1 MKYKASRYE
10 RLCEALNDMGTAELV
25 FVHNEYCE
33 AAGYMD
39 NWIYSMDEFDDV
51 MSGQSPWEIARC
63 AYYSGKF
70 CPAHDWFWFNGYGN
84 LESSDFEPDIIYVP
98 DIARYVDETENALD
112 NDTLCD
118 IIEEDDEDDDNGA
131 A

>member
-1 MKYKASRYE
+1 MEYKTSRYE
-10 RLCEALNDMGTAELV
+10 RLCEALNDMSTAELV
-25 FVHNEYCE
+25 LVHNDYCE

-39 NWIYSMDEFDDV
+39 DWIYSMDEFDDI

-84 LESSDFEPDIIYVP
+84 LESSDFEPDIICVP
-98 DIARYVDETENALD
+98 DIARFVDETENTLDCDALY
-112 NDTLCD
+112 C
-118 IIEEDDEDDDNGA
+118 IIHEDDDNGA

>member
-1 MKYKASRYE
+1 MKYKTSRYE
-10 RLCEALNDMGTAELV
+10 RLCEALNDMSTAELV

-33 AAGYMD
+33 SAGYMD
-39 NWIYSMDEFDDV
+39 NWIYSMDDFDEI

-84 LESSDFEPDIIYVP
+84 LESDDFVPDIIYVP
-98 DIARYVDETENALD
+98 DIARFVDETENTLD

-118 IIEEDDEDDDNGA
+118 IIEEDDEDDDA
-131 A
+131 

>member
-1 MKYKASRYE
+1 MKYKTSRYE
-10 RLCEALNDMGTAELV
+10 RLCEALNDMSAAELV
-25 FVHNEYCE
+25 FTHNEYCE

-39 NWIYSMDEFDDV
+39 NWIYSMDEFDDI

-98 DIARYVDETENALD
+98 DIARFVDETENTLD
-112 NDTLCD
+112 NDALCD
-118 IIEEDDEDDDNGA
+118 IIEEDDEDDDA
-131 A
+131 ARA

>member
-1 MKYKASRYE
+1 MKYKTSRYE
-10 RLCEALNDMGTAELV
+10 RLCEALNDMSTAELV
-25 FVHNEYCE
+25 FTHNEYCE

-39 NWIYSMDEFDDV
+39 NWVYSMDEFDEI

-84 LESSDFEPDIIYVP
+84 LESSDFEPDIIYIP
-98 DIARYVDETENALD
+98 DIARFADETENTLD

-118 IIEEDDEDDDNGA
+118 IIEEDDEDNDA
-131 A
+131 

>member
-1 MKYKASRYE
+1 MKYKTSRYE
-10 RLCEALNDMGTAELV
+10 RLCDTLHNMSAEELV
-25 FVHNEYCE
+25 LVHNEYCE

-39 NWIYSMDEFDDV
+39 DWIYSMDEFDDI

-70 CPAHDWFWFNGYGN
+70 CPAHNWFWFNGYGN
-84 LESSDFEPDIIYVP
+84 LESDDFAPDIISIP
-98 DIARYVDETENALD
+98 DIARFVDRTENTLD
-112 NDTLCD
+112 SDELYC
-118 IIEEDDEDDDNGA
+118 IVHDDEDDDNGA

>member
-1 MKYKASRYE
+1 MKYKTTRYE
-10 RLCEALNDMGTAELV
+10 RLCEALNDMSTAELV
-25 FVHNEYCE
+25 FTHNEYCE

-39 NWIYSMDEFDDV
+39 NWIYSMDEFDDI

-84 LESSDFEPDIIYVP
+84 LESSDFEPDIIYGP
-98 DIARYVDETENALD
+98 GIARFVDETENTLD
-112 NDTLCD
+112 NDILCD
-118 IIEEDDEDDDNGA
+118 IIEEDDEDDDA
-131 A
+131 ARA

>member
-1 MKYKASRYE
+1 MKYKTSRYE
-10 RLCEALNDMGTAELV
+10 RLCEALNDMSTAELV

-33 AAGYMD
+33 SAGYMD
-39 NWIYSMDEFDDV
+39 NWIYSMGEFDEI

-70 CPAHDWFWFNGYGN
+70 CPAHDWFWFNGCGN
-84 LESSDFEPDIIYVP
+84 LESDDFVPDIICIP
-98 DIARYVDETENALD
+98 DIARFVDRTENTLD
-112 NDTLCD
+112 NDELYCIVHD
-118 IIEEDDEDDDNGA
+118 EEDDDNGA

>member
-1 MKYKASRYE
+1 MKYKTSRYE
-10 RLCEALNDMGTAELV
+10 RLCEALNDMSTAELV
-25 FVHNEYCE
+25 FTHNEYCE

-39 NWIYSMDEFDDV
+39 DWIYSMDEFDDI

-84 LESSDFEPDIIYVP
+84 LESADFEPDIICVP
-98 DIARYVDETENALD
+98 DIARFVDETENTLD

-118 IIEEDDEDDDNGA
+118 IIDDEDDEDA
-131 A
+131 

>member
-1 MKYKASRYE
+1 MKYKTTRYE
-10 RLCEALNDMGTAELV
+10 RLCEALNDMSTAELV
-25 FVHNEYCE
+25 FTHNEYCE
-33 AAGYMD
+33 SAGYMD
-39 NWIYSMDEFDDV
+39 NWIYSMNEFDEI

-98 DIARYVDETENALD
+98 DIARFVDETENTLD
-112 NDTLCD
+112 NDELYCIVHD
-118 IIEEDDEDDDNGA
+118 EEDDDNGA